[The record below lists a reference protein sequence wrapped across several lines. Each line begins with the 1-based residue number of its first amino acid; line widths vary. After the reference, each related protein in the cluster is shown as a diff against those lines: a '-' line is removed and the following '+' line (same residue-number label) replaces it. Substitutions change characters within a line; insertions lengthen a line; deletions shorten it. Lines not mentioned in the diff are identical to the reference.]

1 MTLDD
6 LLENGER
13 HARSVLLELGQESV
27 TGFYHLITPPEQ
39 EDVVCFTQWE
49 GEADKRA
56 MMAATRKL
64 AREIGAVAAVWIGE
78 AWVASYDR
86 DSIPRDRPMPS
97 EAPNRMEVVVII
109 ATDGDQTKARFLD
122 MQRGEAGRVVA
133 LVNHA
138 DMPIEF
144 FGRLLDGMIPPTSK
158 PKTN

>member
-13 HARSVLLELGQESV
+13 HARSVLLELGQKSV
-27 TGFYHLITPPEQ
+27 TGFYHLIT
-39 EDVVCFTQWE
+39 
-49 GEADKRA
+49 
-56 MMAATRKL
+56 MAATRKL

-133 LVNHA
+133 LVNHV

-144 FGRLLDGMIPPTSK
+144 FGRLLDGMISPTSK
-158 PKTN
+158 PKMN